1 MSQENVEVVRRGNAL
16 LNAGDLDGAFALWRE
31 DAEYRDLQHGP
42 DMPEVFNGRE
52 GLQRVA
58 ALWTDVYEDFGAE
71 VYEYI
76 DADPW
81 VVCDTRWYG
90 RGKGSDVPTEV
101 RVADA
106 YELRDSKIVRGIMSY
121 PDVAT
126 ALADLGLTPEG
137 DETGE

>member
-1 MSQENVEVVRRGNAL
+1 MSQENVEIVRRGNAL
-16 LNAGDLDGAFALWRE
+16 LNAGDLNGAFALWRE

-42 DMPEVFNGRE
+42 DMPEVFEGRG
-52 GLQRVA
+52 GLRQVA
-58 ALWTDVYEDFGAE
+58 ALWMDVYDDFGAE

-81 VVCDTRWYG
+81 VVCDTRWFG
-90 RGKGSDVPTEV
+90 RSRGSDVTTEV

-106 YELRDSKIVRGIMSY
+106 YELRDGKIVRGIMSY

-126 ALADLGLTPEG
+126 ALKAVGLE
-137 DETGE
+137 E